1 MASQLAAVVGGKT
14 DVKNLSPKAMATA
27 LEDAASKLSRQ
38 QKALATMK
46 ENAGTAAHQAVAALE
61 MHGAAFLA
69 SMASGF
75 RGEKSLKVGPVD
87 MRLLG
92 VPLVLWGFYD
102 CLFGKGGS
110 HQLALGNGLLI
121 SLNVEQAMLLGH
133 QIREM
138 RAGSEAAAATPPA
151 PQGELPPVALTP
163 GTDEATEGDVREILL
178 HPAAEGHRRAPQPPH
193 PPRHRPPGPRRQLER

>member
-14 DVKNLSPKAMATA
+14 DIKNLSPKAVATA

-38 QKALATMK
+38 QKALQTMK

-61 MHGAAFLA
+61 LHGTAFLA

-75 RGEKSLKVGPVD
+75 RGEKALKVGPVD
-87 MRLLG
+87 LRLVG

-110 HQLALGNGLLI
+110 HQLALGNGLLV

-138 RAGSEAAAATPPA
+138 RAGTAASSSPA
-151 PQGELPPVALTP
+151 SAPGGGVPPVALTP
-163 GTDEATEGDVREILL
+163 GPDESTEGESNIREILL
-178 HPAAEGHRRAPQPPH
+178 HPADGQRRSH
-193 PPRHRPPGPRRQLER
+193 PPRPQHRPPGPRRQMAR